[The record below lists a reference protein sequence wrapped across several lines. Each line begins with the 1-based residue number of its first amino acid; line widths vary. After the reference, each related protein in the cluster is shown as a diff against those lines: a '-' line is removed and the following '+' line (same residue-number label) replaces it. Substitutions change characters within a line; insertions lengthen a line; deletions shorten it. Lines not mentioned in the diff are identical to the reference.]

1 MRRGRGLGAGAAGRR
16 SQPYIDERAAG
27 AAHACPLSRGEMGP
41 GEGGGAGNRPG
52 PAFPWGVPAAPNLVT
67 QGDAVLCGAVGTHG

>member
-41 GEGGGAGNRPG
+41 GGGGLGTGLARRSR
-52 PAFPWGVPAAPNLVT
+52 
-67 QGDAVLCGAVGTHG
+67 GASLRLPTW